1 MNSQQRNLFA
11 AAGLALA
18 LAAPA
23 ATAGLV
29 VEAPAYMPNSGYAGD
44 ATIFQPRLT
53 ISSDGATD
61 FQNVYSWDFRVDW
74 NELALVFDDLN
85 PGMIS
90 FGAGGVDAYSGSLAG
105 LVTFMSG
112 RTGTAVVNDNLSTAE
127 IDGFYRFHWESDL
140 TAFANLGVAGIEF
153 TGAFTINPSYVVLV
167 DTAVDF
173 DFSAGGIDSD
183 VVDQSLN
190 SSPYSGVTNGSP
202 MRVTVLAPQVQVQP
216 APEPGMPMLL
226 LGGLA
231 AFFAARRMRRVASN

>member
-1 MNSQQRNLFA
+1 MNSLQRNLFA
-11 AAGLALA
+11 AAALALA

-23 ATAGLV
+23 ATAGLIV
-29 VEAPAYMPNSGYAGD
+29 TAPAYTPNSGYAGD

-53 ISSDGATD
+53 ITSDGVTD

-74 NELALVFDDLN
+74 NELALVFDDTN
-85 PGMIS
+85 PGTIS
-90 FGAGGVDAYSGSLAG
+90 FGTGGGDAYSGSLTG
-105 LVTFMSG
+105 LVAFMSA
-112 RTGTAVVNDNLSTAE
+112 RTGTSAVGDNLSTAE
-127 IDGFYRFHWESDL
+127 TDGFYRFHWESD
-140 TAFANLGVAGIEF
+140 ASEYADLGAGIEF

-183 VVDQSLN
+183 VVGQSLN

-226 LGGLA
+226 LGGLV
-231 AFFAARRMRRVASN
+231 AFFAARRMRRVALS